1 MMKKYFKI
9 QIAIQELVEDE
20 FITIHREDEIAINK
34 LDMQNTLTDLFNNT
48 DRFIRKKIPEEVEDA
63 S

>member
-1 MMKKYFKI
+1 MKKYFKI
-9 QIAIQELVEDE
+9 QILIQELVEDV

>member
-1 MMKKYFKI
+1 MKKYFKI
-9 QIAIQELVEDE
+9 QILIQELVEDV

-48 DRFIRKKIPEEVEDA
+48 DRFIRKKIPEEGEDA

>member
-1 MMKKYFKI
+1 MKKYFKI